1 MSNEINTVL
10 SLTDSLGRWR
20 QSSMK
25 RKSKASFISLFI
37 PLVCILFRAF
47 LFFPEDTFEIKNV
60 VWQPCRV
67 SVNHYGQWTWWL
79 ALLCTN
85 ITSKEGVQPMRLYK
99 RRKTHRNQNS
109 FITNLQM
116 FRHRLANWLVVL
128 CLLTTYI
135 IGSSGHPY
143 SYIDEVLYAS
153 SLWNYLWQT
162 SHSHGAVIP
171 GLQPIG
177 GIGLNSLKG
186 IGSMLLSLIRV
197 VTNTLIVR
205 ISS

>member
-1 MSNEINTVL
+1 MSCLVKTTVYTGSLVFSHLVFL
-10 SLTDSLGRWR
+10 SYQSRSRTQLTEKLARD
-20 QSSMK
+20 
-25 RKSKASFISLFI
+25 A
-37 PLVCILFRAF
+37 
-47 LFFPEDTFEIKNV
+47 ETFEIKNV

-197 VTNTLIVR
+197 LTNT
-205 ISS
+205 